1 MNRRSSAAPSG
12 LGAQFPAPLRGA
24 AVRPFAGNG
33 REALIVEALRTPMG
47 KSHPE
52 RGWYR
57 DTHPNEMLGAV
68 YTALLESTGLAPEA
82 VEDLVIGCTAPF
94 GEQSRNIARNA
105 WLQAGYP
112 PEVPATVLDRRCGSA
127 QTAVE
132 MAAAL
137 VASGTHD
144 IVIAG
149 GVEHM
154 GHVPMDSPAKIS
166 ELYGDPWPAELRARY
181 DFVPQ
186 GESAELIADR
196 WGISRADMDEFAV
209 LSHRLASEAVAEGRF
224 EREMIPLD
232 LAGEKRTS
240 DQTIRPDT
248 TLEGLAA
255 LKTVFRPD
263 GRITAGSSSP
273 ISDGAAG
280 VLLASREA
288 AERYGLRPRA
298 RILDQTTVG
307 VDPVIMLTGPIPATR
322 KLLERN
328 GMAIGD
334 IDLIEINEAFSSVV
348 LAWERE
354 LRPDMDRVNVNG
366 GAIALGHPV
375 GATGARLFGTLIAE
389 MERRDVETGLVT
401 MCCGGGLG
409 TATLVQRVDR

>member
-1 MNRRSSAAPSG
+1 MARLS
-12 LGAQFPAPLRGA
+12 
-24 AVRPFAGNG
+24 G

-47 KSHPE
+47 KAHPD

-57 DTHPNEMLGAV
+57 GTHPNELLGAV
-68 YTALLESTGLAPEA
+68 YDALLASTGLSPAA
-82 VEDLVIGCTAPF
+82 IEDLVIGCTAPF

-112 PEVPATVLDRRCGSA
+112 SEVPATVLDRRCGSA

-144 IVIAG
+144 VVIAG

-154 GHVPMDSPAKIS
+154 GHVPMNSPAKIS
-166 ELYGDPWPAELRARY
+166 ELYGDPWPAALRERY

-186 GESAELIADR
+186 GESAELIAER
-196 WGISRADMDEFAV
+196 WDLSRTQLDEFAV
-209 LSHRLASEAVAEGRF
+209 RSHRLAAEAVADGRF
-224 EREMIPLD
+224 ESEMIPLELD
-232 LAGEKRTS
+232 GERRTS
-240 DQTIRPDT
+240 DQSIRPGT
-248 TLEGLAA
+248 SLETLAG
-255 LKTVFRPD
+255 LKTVFREVN
-263 GRITAGSSSP
+263 GRTTAATSSP
-273 ISDGAAG
+273 MSDGAAG
-280 VLLASREA
+280 VLIASPDA
-288 AERYGLRPRA
+288 AERHGLRPRA

-307 VDPVIMLTGPIPATR
+307 VDPIIMLTGPIPATR

-328 GMAIGD
+328 GMTIDD

-348 LAWERE
+348 LAWERD
-354 LRPDMDRVNVNG
+354 LKPDMDRVNVNG

-375 GATGARLFGTLIAE
+375 GATGARLFGTLLAE
-389 MERRDVETGLVT
+389 LERRDAEIGLVT

-409 TATLVQRVDR
+409 TATLVQRVDT

>member
-1 MNRRSSAAPSG
+1 MARVNRG
-12 LGAQFPAPLRGA
+12 G
-24 AVRPFAGNG
+24 PFTG
-33 REALIVEALRTPMG
+33 RDALIVEALRLPIG
-47 KSHPE
+47 KSHPD

-57 DTHPNEMLGAV
+57 DTHPNALLGSV
-68 YTALLESTGLAPEA
+68 YTALLDRTGLAPLD

-144 IVIAG
+144 VVIAG

-154 GHVPMDSPAKIS
+154 HHVPMNSPAKIS
-166 ELYGDPWPAELRARY
+166 EIYGDPWPPELRARY

-196 WGISRADMDEFAV
+196 WSISRREMDEFAAR
-209 LSHRLASEAVAEGRF
+209 SHRLAAAAVAAGRF
-224 EREMIPLD
+224 EREMIPLELD
-232 LAGEKRTS
+232 GERRAS
-240 DQTIRPDT
+240 DQAIRPQTSAD
-248 TLEGLAA
+248 GLAA
-255 LKTVFRPD
+255 LKPVFRPD
-263 GRITAGSSSP
+263 GRVTAGSSSP
-273 ISDGAAG
+273 ICDGAAG
-280 VLLASREA
+280 VLLASADGA
-288 AERYGLRPRA
+288 ARHGLRPRA

-307 VDPVIMLTGPIPATR
+307 VDPIIMLTGPIPATR

-328 GMAIGD
+328 RMTIGD

-354 LRPDMDRVNVNG
+354 LKPDMDRVNVNG

-375 GATGARLFGTLIAE
+375 GASGARLFGTLIAE
-389 MERRDVETGLVT
+389 MERRDVEIGLVT

-409 TATLVQRVDR
+409 TATLVQRAG

>member
-1 MNRRSSAAPSG
+1 MPTNPF
-12 LGAQFPAPLRGA
+12 LGS
-24 AVRPFAGNG
+24 G
-33 REALIVEALRTPMG
+33 REALLVEALRTPTG
-47 KSHPE
+47 RSQSE
-52 RGWYR
+52 RGWFR

-68 YTALLESTGLAPEA
+68 CTALLESTGLPPDA
-82 VEDLVIGCTAPF
+82 VEDLVVGCTAPF

-137 VASGTHD
+137 VSSGTHD
-144 IVIAG
+144 IVLAG

-154 GHVPMDSPAKIS
+154 GHIPMNSPARIS
-166 ELYGDPWPAELRARY
+166 ELYGEPWPAALRARY

-196 WGISRADMDEFAV
+196 WDISRTEMDRFAV
-209 LSHRLASEAVAEGRF
+209 RSHRLAAEAAAAGRF
-224 EREMIPLD
+224 DREMIPLELD
-232 LAGEKRTS
+232 GETRS
-240 DQTIRPDT
+240 RDQTIRPGT
-248 TLEGLAA
+248 SMEGLAA
-255 LKTVFRPD
+255 LRTVFRED
-263 GRITAGSSSP
+263 GGRITAGTSSP

-280 VLLASREA
+280 VLLACREA
-288 AERYGLRPRA
+288 ADRHGLRPRA

-322 KLLERN
+322 KLLGRN
-328 GMAIGD
+328 GMSIGD
-334 IDLIEINEAFSSVV
+334 IDLTEINEAFGSVV

-354 LRPDMDRVNVNG
+354 LRPDMDKVNVNG

-375 GATGARLFGTLIAE
+375 GATGARLFGTLLSE
-389 MERRDVETGLVT
+389 MERRDVEIGLVT

-409 TATLVQRVDR
+409 TATLVQRVG